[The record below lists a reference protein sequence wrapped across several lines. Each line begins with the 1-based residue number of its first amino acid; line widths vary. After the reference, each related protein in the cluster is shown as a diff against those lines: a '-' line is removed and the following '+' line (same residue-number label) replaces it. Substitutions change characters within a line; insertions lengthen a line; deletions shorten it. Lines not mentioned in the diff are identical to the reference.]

1 MHIAIRRP
9 PDAWVT
15 PTRKHS
21 QLNTLAQALQ
31 YNAPEAHIA
40 LLLWLRE
47 PRALPITVT
56 VPHALHFF
64 ELLVVYC
71 VPVLEGSRVRTE
83 LSTAASAYRVA
94 VLVKSL
100 VRVILGPDVRLICLN
115 PVQ

>member
-1 MHIAIRRP
+1 MGHTYKKAQSIEYTGTGIAP
-9 PDAWVT
+9 
-15 PTRKHS
+15 
-21 QLNTLAQALQ
+21 
-31 YNAPEAHIA
+31 PEAHIA

-64 ELLVVYC
+64 ELLVIYR
-71 VPVLEGSRVRTE
+71 VPVLEGSRVRTG

-100 VRVILGPDVRLICLN
+100 VCVILCPDVRLICLN